1 MYIKKLKNGK
11 YQFIL
16 KYQDKEGKTQKASIT
31 LKGNT
36 KAIQKHALEK
46 LEEKVQFNLEKDDI
60 VVKDSTLNIV
70 YDQWLVTLKNQVRN
84 NSYTSYISAIKSFVK
99 KYSNWNINDI
109 KPIHVQNYLV
119 TNGWK
124 IKTIKHKK
132 VILFSLFDYA
142 RKMTY
147 IKFNPVS
154 NVVLPKNT
162 SSIEDFEISE
172 NKTMT
177 YDELKIVLEYC
188 RMHNKNQR
196 LTLIMEFLF
205 LTGLRLEELG
215 GLQKSSVDFEKQ
227 TIKIKHVIDTKA
239 TGADSRNLYLP
250 KTFASRREIYVNDR
264 CVEILKWFFDNSL
277 DDETFVFTT
286 MIGTTVKQSA
296 TYLFVKNVCESA
308 LGKQKNRKYNIHML
322 RHAHISLLAELDIP
336 IKATMKR
343 VGHSQE
349 STTLRIY
356 SHVSQKMNDSIMR
369 KLNEI

>member
-16 KYQDKEGKTQKASIT
+16 KYQDREGKTQKASIT

-36 KAIQKHALEK
+36 KAIQKQALEK
-46 LEEKVQFNLEKDDI
+46 LKEKVQLNLNKADI

-70 YDQWLVTLKNQVRN
+70 YEQWLVTLVNQVRN
-84 NSYTSYISAIKSFVK
+84 NSYTSYISAVKSFVK
-99 KYSNWNINDI
+99 KYSNWNIRDI
-109 KPIHVQNYLV
+109 KPIHIQNYLV

-132 VILFSLFDYA
+132 VILYSLFDYA

-147 IKFNPVS
+147 IELNPVN
-154 NVVLPKNT
+154 NVVLPKHN
-162 SSIEDFEISE
+162 SSVEDFEISE
-172 NKTMT
+172 NKTIT

-188 RMHNKNQR
+188 HKHNKNQR
-196 LTLIMEFLF
+196 LTLIIEFLF

-215 GLQKSSVDFEKQ
+215 GLQKSSVDFKKQ

-239 TGADSRNLYLP
+239 IGDNSRKLYLP

-264 CVEILKWFFDNSL
+264 CIEILKWFFDNSL
-277 DDETFVFTT
+277 DDDFVFTT

-296 TYLFVKNVCESA
+296 TYLFVRNVCEAS
-308 LGKQKNRKYNIHML
+308 LGKQKNRKYNVHML